1 MWLPVKFISVVV
13 VHRVIYQIIKW
24 KVAML
29 CKILHSVDFFSILWS
44 VHPCSMKC
52 LSINNLQISSS
63 CTNSLIKNISYN
75 ISYNVYQ
82 MSMSIY
88 RLTHKSSLYL
98 PIQMTVF
105 HLSHEVIQFHQV
117 QLKLL
122 CTHLMARI
130 SQLEYFHQSLS
141 SMRKSTMNYMHLI
154 QINLACL
161 ISAS

>member
-1 MWLPVKFISVVV
+1 
-13 VHRVIYQIIKW
+13 
-24 KVAML
+24 
-29 CKILHSVDFFSILWS
+29 
-44 VHPCSMKC
+44 MKC
-52 LSINNLQISSS
+52 LTINNLQISSS

-161 ISAS
+161 ISASFKFIFIYNEVECISTIQQAYTLVFLMIKSF